1 MCGRISL
8 LTPPERLAR
17 IFDAVLA
24 AGVDPVGRSSANVGP
39 TRMVPGL
46 AGAGGPAQAEDV
58 TEKEGRVLDVYKWGL
73 VPSWADNPSIGSRL
87 FNARAETVATKPSF
101 RSAFAH
107 RRLAVLAD
115 GFYEWHGEHG
125 RRQPYYFTRADRSP
139 LAFAGLWEEWRGP
152 APGVAA
158 RPLRSC
164 TIITS
169 AAGADMAGLHDRM
182 PVGLDP
188 AAIDVWLEADGKADR
203 DLLESM
209 LVPGVPG
216 TLVHHPVSAA
226 VGNVRNDDPELVEPV
241 DPD

>member
-24 AGVDPVGRSSANVGP
+24 AGVDPAGRPSANVGP

-46 AGAGGPAQAEDV
+46 AEVAADEG
-58 TEKEGRVLDVYKWGL
+58 GRVIDLYKWGL
-73 VPSWADNPSIGSRL
+73 VPSWSDNPTIGSRL

-101 RSAFAH
+101 RSAFAR

-115 GFYEWHGEHG
+115 GFYEWHTEHG
-125 RRQPYYFTRADRSP
+125 RRQPYYFTRADGAP
-139 LAFAGLWEEWRGP
+139 LAFAGLWEEWHGP
-152 APGVAA
+152 ASDGTA
-158 RPLRSC
+158 RPLRTC

-182 PVGLDP
+182 PVVLDP
-188 AAIDVWLEADGKADR
+188 DAIDVWSEADGKADR
-203 DLLESM
+203 ELLESM

-226 VGNVRNDDPELVEPV
+226 VGNVRNDGPELIDPV
-241 DPD
+241 DSD